1 MEYCIEGLAQPVL
14 PYFTVP
20 MKQNK
25 ETKRKVYELAWIEV
39 KETIASLA
47 WLCGGN
53 RSVHEYIQLRCV

>member
-20 MKQNK
+20 IKQNK

-47 WLCGGN
+47 
-53 RSVHEYIQLRCV
+53 